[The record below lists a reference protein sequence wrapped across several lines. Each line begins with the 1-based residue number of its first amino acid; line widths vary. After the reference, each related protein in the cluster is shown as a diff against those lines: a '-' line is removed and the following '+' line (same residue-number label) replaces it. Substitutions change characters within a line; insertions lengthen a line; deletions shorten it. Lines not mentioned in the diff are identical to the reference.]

1 MVLSTKDRKLFFSTW
16 MPLLR
21 YVNDVYG
28 INKHLV
34 KMVEANCVSSA
45 VLKEIAEVLWDDV
58 SVIDEYLTAV
68 YDLTKE
74 QRELIQSW
82 KRFVRG
88 KFLLERHLKKGSI
101 FISLDD
107 EEVYQVSGITSSWE
121 EMFPHVRLP
130 FLLDVTLI
138 PFKDVIISDG
148 LVSAYNFVL
157 GRNMVQNVQNI
168 YREAKEAGRI
178 HKTL

>member
-1 MVLSTKDRKLFFSTW
+1 

-28 INKHLV
+28 INKHLE
-34 KMVEANCVSSA
+34 KMAEANCVSSA

-121 EMFPHVRLP
+121 EMVWY
-130 FLLDVTLI
+130 
-138 PFKDVIISDG
+138 KKS
-148 LVSAYNFVL
+148 
-157 GRNMVQNVQNI
+157 
-168 YREAKEAGRI
+168 
-178 HKTL
+178 

>member
-1 MVLSTKDRKLFFSTW
+1 MVLSAEDRRLFFSLW

-28 INKHLV
+28 IHEHLEE
-34 KMVEANCVSSA
+34 MAEANRVGPA
-45 VLKEIAEVLWDDV
+45 VLKEMADALWNDV
-58 SVIDEYLTAV
+58 SVIDEYLSV
-68 YDLTKE
+68 VCGLSKD
-74 QRELIQSW
+74 QREIIQGW

-101 FISLDD
+101 FISMEN

-121 EMFPHVRLP
+121 EMFPHARLP
-130 FLLDVTLI
+130 LMLEATFI

-148 LVSAYNFVL
+148 LVSPYNLVL
-157 GRNMVQNVQNI
+157 GRNMAQNLKEV
-168 YREAKEAGRI
+168 YLKAKGEGRI
-178 HKTL
+178 CKVL